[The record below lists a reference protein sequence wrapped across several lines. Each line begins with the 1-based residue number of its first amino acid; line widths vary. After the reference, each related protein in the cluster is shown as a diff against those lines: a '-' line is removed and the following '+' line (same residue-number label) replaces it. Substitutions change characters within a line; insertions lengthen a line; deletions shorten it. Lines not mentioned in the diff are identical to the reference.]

1 MSSWSALYQNWNK
14 GGKRRKSQVE
24 PSLSSLS
31 FSKKINL
38 YHHSPGQL
46 MFLTV
51 YFLLQDL
58 EVVVLEVEEESEVK
72 MDQAWIFLTSS
83 APLDLSLLKEGFHGK
98 T

>member
-14 GGKRRKSQVE
+14 GGKRRKSQVMA
-24 PSLSSLS
+24 SLSSLS
-31 FSKKINL
+31 FSKINL
-38 YHHSPGQL
+38 YYHHSPGQL

-58 EVVVLEVEEESEVK
+58 EVVVPEVEEESEVK

>member
-14 GGKRRKSQVE
+14 GGKRRKSQVVA
-24 PSLSSLS
+24 SLSSLS

-83 APLDLSLLKEGFHGK
+83 APSDLSLLKEGFHGK